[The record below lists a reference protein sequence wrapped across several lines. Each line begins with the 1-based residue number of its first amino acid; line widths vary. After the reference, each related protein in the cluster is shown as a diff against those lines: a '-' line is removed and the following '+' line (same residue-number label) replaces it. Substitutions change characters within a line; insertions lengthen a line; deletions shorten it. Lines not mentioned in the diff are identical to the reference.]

1 MTNSSAD
8 PLGAIGP
15 IEGCQMHVAE
25 AVATRRTIRA
35 FADKPV
41 PFETMRRI
49 LDQARM
55 APSGCN
61 FQPWEA
67 IVLTGEP
74 LSSLQERLLVSPP
87 DDPMEYDFS
96 APGKVEKYQNRLHSL
111 GTRMYNSMGIGRGQ
125 KKQRAEFMRGNLLS
139 FGAPVLLLCHFP
151 KMMKEPQWSDVGM
164 WLQTIMLLLRGEG
177 LDSCPQEY
185 MGVYGRT
192 IKAELG
198 LPDDTL
204 LFCGLSIG
212 WRDVDAAVNNFERE
226 RVALDEQVVF
236 RGFD

>member
-8 PLGAIGP
+8 RLGAIGP

-111 GTRMYNSMGIGRGQ
+111 GTRMYNSMGIARGQ
-125 KKQRAEFMRGNLLS
+125 KEQRAEFMRGNLLS

-151 KMMKEPQWSDVGM
+151 KMMKEPQSIISSASASRLMSRLFFAVSIRVRSSTAEAPSCGGGQQSILPMRTGHPRASCGQEAD
-164 WLQTIMLLLRGEG
+164 E
-177 LDSCPQEY
+177 LD
-185 MGVYGRT
+185 RN
-192 IKAELG
+192 IA
-198 LPDDTL
+198 
-204 LFCGLSIG
+204 
-212 WRDVDAAVNNFERE
+212 
-226 RVALDEQVVF
+226 
-236 RGFD
+236 